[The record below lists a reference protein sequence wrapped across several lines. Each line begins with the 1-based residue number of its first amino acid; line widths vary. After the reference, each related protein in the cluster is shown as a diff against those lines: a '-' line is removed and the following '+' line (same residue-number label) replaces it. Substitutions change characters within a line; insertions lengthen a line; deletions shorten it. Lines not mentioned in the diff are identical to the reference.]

1 MQIFSFL
8 LLVTILAGPVTL
20 NAQDL
25 DGLGM
30 WVWSH
35 SSFSTQ
41 ESREELVQFCLQNQ
55 IRHLDVHTEIS
66 WDGLKPILRDP
77 GALRDLLV
85 RAGQKKITTAIVRGE
100 PRMFFSE
107 KHERTLE
114 ELRAIMNFSQTV
126 PKEAQ
131 LMGIKYDVEPYA
143 TKEWKAGGNTR
154 RSVMQ
159 DYLAFLRRARQVMNE
174 ETPHL
179 LLGADTPFWWDR
191 DEFITEFEGHSQR
204 FSEHVQDLTDFIAI
218 MSYWRDPRR
227 VLASIEQER
236 RYAERIEKLI
246 YPSLETIQLKQ
257 TPDITFW
264 GVPTDEFWRVVLQ
277 LQEVTKKDPALGG
290 LRLHCYRSL
299 REKLKD
305 GFPSRIDS
313 VNPR

>member
-20 NAQDL
+20 NAQDT

-100 PRMFFSE
+100 PRMFFSD
-107 KHERTLE
+107 KHEQTLE

-126 PKEAQ
+126 PREAQ
-131 LMGIKYDVEPYA
+131 LMGIKYDVEP
-143 TKEWKAGGNTR
+143 
-154 RSVMQ
+154 
-159 DYLAFLRRARQVMNE
+159 
-174 ETPHL
+174 
-179 LLGADTPFWWDR
+179 
-191 DEFITEFEGHSQR
+191 
-204 FSEHVQDLTDFIAI
+204 
-218 MSYWRDPRR
+218 
-227 VLASIEQER
+227 
-236 RYAERIEKLI
+236 
-246 YPSLETIQLKQ
+246 
-257 TPDITFW
+257 
-264 GVPTDEFWRVVLQ
+264 
-277 LQEVTKKDPALGG
+277 
-290 LRLHCYRSL
+290 
-299 REKLKD
+299 
-305 GFPSRIDS
+305 
-313 VNPR
+313 